1 LSSVIVVV
9 LGFRL
14 CLDNPT
20 LPKITAVAADPSA
33 TSYTTPWD
41 TTPVVQQVE
50 RTGQVPALPRNLRQQ
65 LGDGTRPE
73 RVDVLGAALQSEDVR
88 GSHHDIHLR

>member
-41 TTPVVQQVE
+41 TT
-50 RTGQVPALPRNLRQQ
+50 
-65 LGDGTRPE
+65 
-73 RVDVLGAALQSEDVR
+73 
-88 GSHHDIHLR
+88 

>member
-41 TTPVVQQVE
+41 TT
-50 RTGQVPALPRNLRQQ
+50 
-65 LGDGTRPE
+65 
-73 RVDVLGAALQSEDVR
+73 LGAGAAACDSGIEPVGASREWLLSR
-88 GSHHDIHLR
+88 LRRKGPLSTKLSPAAT

>member
-1 LSSVIVVV
+1 VV

-33 TSYTTPWD
+33 ASYTTPWD
-41 TTPVVQQVE
+41 TTGKGSPEASCLKKGTFGV
-50 RTGQVPALPRNLRQQ
+50 LPQTWCCLAFRRIW
-65 LGDGTRPE
+65 TM
-73 RVDVLGAALQSEDVR
+73 
-88 GSHHDIHLR
+88 HLTIDWP